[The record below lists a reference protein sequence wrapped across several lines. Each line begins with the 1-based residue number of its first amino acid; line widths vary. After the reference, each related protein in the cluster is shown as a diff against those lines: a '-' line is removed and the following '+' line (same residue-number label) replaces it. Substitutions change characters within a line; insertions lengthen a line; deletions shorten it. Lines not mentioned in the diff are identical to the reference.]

1 MQDFRAAGGRVAVL
15 VPAAGR
21 GTRLGGMRKQFR
33 LLGNRPL
40 LEQTLW
46 AFEHH
51 PAVDGLVVAVPA
63 ERVVGIAET
72 LRQSGL
78 KKLWHVVAGGATRQD
93 SVAAALRSLPDDVAI
108 VLVHDAVR
116 PFILPEQIT
125 AVLEAVRQ
133 VGAAAL
139 AIPET
144 DTVRRSDDGY
154 LAETVPR
161 QQLYRMQTPQG
172 FRRDW
177 LEAAYAEASEPPATD
192 DVELVR
198 RLGYPVARVAGSVF
212 NFKITTAED
221 WELAT
226 MLWPQWEARRRSCC
240 TL

>member
-1 MQDFRAAGGRVAVL
+1 MIQEVKGVGSQVAVL

-21 GTRLGGMRKQFR
+21 GTRLGGVRKQFR

-46 AFEHH
+46 AFEQH
-51 PAVDGLVVAVPA
+51 PAIDGLVVAVPA
-63 ERVVGIAET
+63 DRVECVAEA

-78 KKLWHVVAGGATRQD
+78 KKLWRVVAGGATRQD
-93 SVAAALRSLPDDVAI
+93 SVAAALRSLPAEVGV

-125 AVLEAVRQ
+125 AVLEAVHQ

-161 QQLYRMQTPQG
+161 HQLYRMQTPQG

-177 LEAAYAEASEPPATD
+177 LEAAYAQAADPPATD

-212 NFKITTAED
+212 NFKITTTED
-221 WELAT
+221 WELAS
-226 MLWPQWEARRRSCC
+226 MLWPQWEARRR
-240 TL
+240 